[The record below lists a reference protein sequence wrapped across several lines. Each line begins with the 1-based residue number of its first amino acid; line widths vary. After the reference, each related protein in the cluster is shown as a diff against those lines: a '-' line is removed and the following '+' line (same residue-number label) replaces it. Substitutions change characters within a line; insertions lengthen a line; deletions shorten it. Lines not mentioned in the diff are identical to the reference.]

1 MSGLRRRKPI
11 QCRKK
16 FLIIVSLKEASNFNL
31 ENGSEL
37 KLAAAGL
44 IVSIV

>member
-1 MSGLRRRKPI
+1 MSGLRRRNPI

-16 FLIIVSLKEASNFNL
+16 CLIIVSLKEASVFNL
-31 ENGSEL
+31 ENGFEL
-37 KLAAAGL
+37 KLDAAGL